1 MSNASK
7 WMLIRVTDLE
17 TGVKKV
23 TVRIP
28 VSLANFGIKMAQ
40 KYAPESLE
48 GLDMD
53 EIMATLNEDGEGI
66 LVDVE
71 DDERGE
77 HVEVLV
83 A

>member
-7 WMLIRVTDLE
+7 WILIRVTDLE
-17 TGVKKV
+17 SDAKKV
-23 TVRIP
+23 NVRIP
-28 VSLANFGIKMAQ
+28 VSLANFGLKMAN

-48 GLDMD
+48 GLDM
-53 EIMATLNEDGEGI
+53 EAIMAVVNDGGEGI

-71 DDERGE
+71 DELRGE
-77 HVEVLV
+77 HVEILV

>member
-7 WMLIRVTDLE
+7 WILIRVTDLE
-17 TGVKKV
+17 SGAKKV
-23 TVRIP
+23 NIRIP
-28 VSLANFGIKMAQ
+28 MSLANFGIKMAN

-48 GLDMD
+48 GLDL
-53 EIMATLNEDGEGI
+53 EAVMAAVNDGNEGL

-71 DDERGE
+71 DEESGE